1 MRTMSTEQ
9 CRSSYGYRRDQIS
22 ENMICALETW
32 KGPCNGDSGGPLAV
46 LGEDKSYRLVGVV
59 SWGRY
64 CALPG
69 YPGVYTR
76 VTSLLGWIRE
86 QQLQQPPPPLRDQFN
101 PQGNLQTVAHHQSTQ
116 MFPPRFHL
124 RNPSQPWKTRDPQ
137 TPWNPSPP
145 LPNSGKLR
153 SASLGLKF

>member
-1 MRTMSTEQ
+1 MVTGWGYLSHGGSRPSLLKEVTVRTMSTEQ

-76 VTSLLGWIRE
+76 VTSLLPWIR
-86 QQLQQPPPPLRDQFN
+86 QRMTPPV
-101 PQGNLQTVAHHQSTQ
+101 QGNILSHPHSQSQLEVCCMIFVTEIQ
-116 MFPPRFHL
+116 YCISFKSNLNLNCRPPDCWR
-124 RNPSQPWKTRDPQ
+124 T
-137 TPWNPSPP
+137 
-145 LPNSGKLR
+145 
-153 SASLGLKF
+153 